1 MSEQDTDHRLRSV
14 LPFRAEPA
22 VVRGLR
28 AMVGGQLAEWGLSAV
43 IEGAELV
50 VSELATNVIKHVGRG
65 EAATLVVEVAG
76 GRVRVELH
84 DCSRLLPVP
93 TTATHE
99 DEGGRGMSLL
109 AAVGADW
116 GAVLTATGK
125 AVWCELSADPEAP
138 CRRLRRAEAVLAT
151 YRRDAEAMPLLER
164 HTSRMLEESATDLIV
179 DLLHWITARGGDSD
193 ALLDRAQMR
202 FEAEW
207 APEDSPEA
215 A

>member
-1 MSEQDTDHRLRSV
+1 MPGQETDHRLRSV

-28 AMVGGQLAEWGLSAV
+28 RIVGGQLAEWGLSAV
-43 IEGAELV
+43 AEGAELV
-50 VSELATNVIKHVGRG
+50 VSELATNVIKHVGHG

-93 TTATHE
+93 ATSMSE
-99 DEGGRGMSLL
+99 DESGRGMMLL
-109 AAVGADW
+109 AAVGVDW

-138 CRRLRRAEAVLAT
+138 CRRLLRAEGVLAT
-151 YRRDAEAMPLLER
+151 YRRDVGAMPLLGS
-164 HTSRMLEESATDLIV
+164 HSGRMLEESATDLIA

-193 ALLDRAQMR
+193 DLLDRALMH
-202 FEAEW
+202 FEAE
-207 APEDSPEA
+207 A